1 MGGRKVVG
9 SFGRF
14 FRREVQRYWRLDLV
28 AFCLLIVMSVPIRT
42 AMLQSSRGGLIVTL
56 ILPIV
61 LVTYNRWMYFAGS
74 HSGPSRATLGMEAFG
89 LIAIPDGEKIKQ
101 KELDRPLSVKK
112 ATIRWIC
119 VELSTLTGGISFLSC
134 AFHPQKK
141 AIHDIVSKTRIV
153 FEGDK

>member
-1 MGGRKVVG
+1 
-9 SFGRF
+9 
-14 FRREVQRYWRLDLV
+14 
-28 AFCLLIVMSVPIRT
+28 
-42 AMLQSSRGGLIVTL
+42 
-56 ILPIV
+56 
-61 LVTYNRWMYFAGS
+61 
-74 HSGPSRATLGMEAFG
+74 MEAFG